1 MSSEELVL
9 EKILSTG
16 STGIKKSD
24 LKKEFTSF
32 DLEQT
37 LENLVNDGK
46 VCIDKRSGISLL
58 DCRSICQASK
68 QRWSKFR
75 ILLERIKIIERK
87 LETQSN
93 SVKDALNGLIE
104 VLKSENSELPKAL
117 VNLDNFKIEFDT
129 ILSRSTSSIGWT
141 ELGNVRSELSQK
153 FSLDKNEFYELVEQL
168 VNSYQNE
175 YELSTGGS
183 EGLVL
188 RGLLHGY
195 VRGIWNCIPT
205 V

>member
-1 MSSEELVL
+1 MLSEELVL

-16 STGIKKSD
+16 SNGIKKSD

-32 DLEQT
+32 DLDQT
-37 LENLVNDGK
+37 LENLVNNGK
-46 VCIDKRSGISLL
+46 VCVDKKGAAYYCWTAEVYVKHLNSV
-58 DCRSICQASK
+58 DP
-68 QRWSKFR
+68 KFR

-87 LETQSN
+87 LDTQSN

-129 ILSRSTSSIGWT
+129 ILSKSTSSIGWI

-153 FSLDKNEFYELVEQL
+153 FDLDKNEFYELVEQL

-183 EGLVL
+183 EGLIL

-195 VRGIWNCIPT
+195 VRGI
-205 V
+205 

>member
-16 STGIKKSD
+16 SNGIKKSD

-32 DLEQT
+32 DLDQT
-37 LENLVNDGK
+37 LENLVNNGK
-46 VCIDKRSGISLL
+46 VCVDKKGAAYYCWTAEVYVKHLNSV
-58 DCRSICQASK
+58 DP
-68 QRWSKFR
+68 KFR

-87 LETQSN
+87 LDSQSN

-129 ILSRSTSSIGWT
+129 ILSGSTSSIGWI

-153 FSLDKNEFYELVEQL
+153 FDLDKNEFYELVEQL

-183 EGLVL
+183 EGLIL
-188 RGLLHGY
+188 RGLLHGF
-195 VRGIWNCIPT
+195 VRGI
-205 V
+205 

>member
-1 MSSEELVL
+1 MSSEQLVL

-16 STGIKKSD
+16 SNGIKKSD

-32 DLEQT
+32 DLDQT

-46 VCIDKRSGISLL
+46 VCVDKKGAAYYCWTAEVYVKHLNSV
-58 DCRSICQASK
+58 DP
-68 QRWSKFR
+68 KFR

-87 LETQSN
+87 LDSQSN

-129 ILSRSTSSIGWT
+129 ILSKSTSSIGWI

-153 FSLDKNEFYELVEQL
+153 FDLDKNEFYELVEQL

-183 EGLVL
+183 EGLIL
-188 RGLLHGY
+188 RGLLHGF
-195 VRGIWNCIPT
+195 VRGI
-205 V
+205 

>member
-16 STGIKKSD
+16 SNGIKKSD

-32 DLEQT
+32 DLDQT
-37 LENLVNDGK
+37 LENLVNNGK
-46 VCIDKRSGISLL
+46 VCVDKKGAAYYCWTAEVYVKHLNSV
-58 DCRSICQASK
+58 DP
-68 QRWSKFR
+68 KFR

-87 LETQSN
+87 LDTQSN

-129 ILSRSTSSIGWT
+129 ILSRSTSSIGWI

-153 FSLDKNEFYELVEQL
+153 FDLDKNEFYELVEQL

-183 EGLVL
+183 EGLIL
-188 RGLLHGY
+188 RGLLHGL
-195 VRGIWNCIPT
+195 VRGI
-205 V
+205 

>member
-16 STGIKKSD
+16 SNGIKKSD

-32 DLEQT
+32 DLDQT
-37 LENLVNDGK
+37 LENLVNNGK
-46 VCIDKRSGISLL
+46 VCVDKKGAAYYCWTVEVYVKYLNSV
-58 DCRSICQASK
+58 DP
-68 QRWSKFR
+68 KFR

-87 LETQSN
+87 LDTQSN

-129 ILSRSTSSIGWT
+129 ILSRSTSSIGWI
-141 ELGNVRSELSQK
+141 ELGNVRSELGQK
-153 FSLDKNEFYELVEQL
+153 FDLDKNEFYELVEQL

-183 EGLVL
+183 EGLIL
-188 RGLLHGY
+188 RGLLHGF
-195 VRGIWNCIPT
+195 VRGI
-205 V
+205 

>member
-16 STGIKKSD
+16 SNGIKKSD

-32 DLEQT
+32 DLDQT
-37 LENLVNDGK
+37 LENLVNNGK
-46 VCIDKRSGISLL
+46 VCVDKKGAAYYCWTAEVYVKHLNSV
-58 DCRSICQASK
+58 DP
-68 QRWSKFR
+68 KFR

-87 LETQSN
+87 LDTQSN

-129 ILSRSTSSIGWT
+129 ILSRSTSSIGWI

-153 FSLDKNEFYELVEQL
+153 FDLDKNGFYELVEQL
-168 VNSYQNE
+168 VNSYHNE

-183 EGLVL
+183 EGLIL

-195 VRGIWNCIPT
+195 VRGI
-205 V
+205 

>member
-16 STGIKKSD
+16 SNGIKKSD
-24 LKKEFTSF
+24 LKKEFTSY
-32 DLEQT
+32 DLDQT
-37 LENLVNDGK
+37 LENLVNNGK
-46 VCIDKRSGISLL
+46 VCVDKKGAAYYCWTAEVYVKHLNSV
-58 DCRSICQASK
+58 DP
-68 QRWSKFR
+68 KFR

-87 LETQSN
+87 LDTQSN

-129 ILSRSTSSIGWT
+129 ILSRSTSSIGWI

-153 FSLDKNEFYELVEQL
+153 FDLDKNEFYELVEQL

-183 EGLVL
+183 EGLIL

-195 VRGIWNCIPT
+195 VRGI
-205 V
+205 

>member
-16 STGIKKSD
+16 SNGIKKSD

-32 DLEQT
+32 DLDQT
-37 LENLVNDGK
+37 LENLVNNGK
-46 VCIDKRSGISLL
+46 VCVDKKGAAYYCWTAEVYVKYLNSV
-58 DCRSICQASK
+58 DP
-68 QRWSKFR
+68 KFR

-87 LETQSN
+87 LDTQSN

-129 ILSRSTSSIGWT
+129 ILSRSTSSIGWI

-153 FSLDKNEFYELVEQL
+153 FDLDKNGFYELVEQL

-183 EGLVL
+183 EGLIL

-195 VRGIWNCIPT
+195 VRGI
-205 V
+205 

>member
-16 STGIKKSD
+16 SNGIKKSD

-32 DLEQT
+32 DLDQT
-37 LENLVNDGK
+37 LENLVNNGK
-46 VCIDKRSGISLL
+46 VCVDKKGAAYYCWTAEVYVKHLNSV
-58 DCRSICQASK
+58 DP
-68 QRWSKFR
+68 KFR

-87 LETQSN
+87 LDTQSN

-104 VLKSENSELPKAL
+104 VLRSENSELPKAL

-129 ILSRSTSSIGWT
+129 ILSRSTSSIGWI

-153 FSLDKNEFYELVEQL
+153 FDLDKNGFYELVEQL

-183 EGLVL
+183 EGLIL
-188 RGLLHGY
+188 RGLLHGF
-195 VRGIWNCIPT
+195 VRGI
-205 V
+205 

>member
-16 STGIKKSD
+16 SNGIKKSD

-32 DLEQT
+32 DLDQT
-37 LENLVNDGK
+37 LENLVNNGK
-46 VCIDKRSGISLL
+46 VCVDKKGAAYYCWTAEVYVKYLNSV
-58 DCRSICQASK
+58 DP
-68 QRWSKFR
+68 KFR

-87 LETQSN
+87 LDTQSN

-129 ILSRSTSSIGWT
+129 ILSRSTSTIGWI

-153 FSLDKNEFYELVEQL
+153 FDLDKNEFYELVEQL
-168 VNSYQNE
+168 VNSYHNE

-183 EGLVL
+183 EGLIL

-195 VRGIWNCIPT
+195 VRGI
-205 V
+205 

>member
-16 STGIKKSD
+16 SNGIKKSD

-32 DLEQT
+32 DLDQT
-37 LENLVNDGK
+37 LENLVNNGK
-46 VCIDKRSGISLL
+46 VCVDKKGAAYYCWTAEVYVKYLNSV
-58 DCRSICQASK
+58 DP
-68 QRWSKFR
+68 KFR

-87 LETQSN
+87 LDTQSN

-129 ILSRSTSSIGWT
+129 ILSRSTSSIGWI
-141 ELGNVRSELSQK
+141 ELGNVRNELSQK
-153 FSLDKNEFYELVEQL
+153 FDLDKNEFYELVEQL

-183 EGLVL
+183 EGLIL

-195 VRGIWNCIPT
+195 VRGI
-205 V
+205 

>member
-9 EKILSTG
+9 EKILST
-16 STGIKKSD
+16 SSNGIKKSD

-32 DLEQT
+32 DLDQT
-37 LENLVNDGK
+37 LENLVNNGK
-46 VCIDKRSGISLL
+46 VCVDKKGAAYYCWTAEVYVKHLNSV
-58 DCRSICQASK
+58 DP
-68 QRWSKFR
+68 KFR

-87 LETQSN
+87 LDTQSN

-117 VNLDNFKIEFDT
+117 ANLDNFKIEFDT
-129 ILSRSTSSIGWT
+129 ILSRSTSSIGWI

-153 FSLDKNEFYELVEQL
+153 FDLDKNEFYELVEQL

-183 EGLVL
+183 EGLIL

-195 VRGIWNCIPT
+195 VRGI
-205 V
+205 

>member
-16 STGIKKSD
+16 SNGIKKSD

-32 DLEQT
+32 DLDQT
-37 LENLVNDGK
+37 LENLVNNGK
-46 VCIDKRSGISLL
+46 VCVDKKGAAYYCWTAEVYVKHLNSV
-58 DCRSICQASK
+58 DP
-68 QRWSKFR
+68 KFR

-87 LETQSN
+87 LDTQSN

-129 ILSRSTSSIGWT
+129 ILSKSTSSIGWI

-153 FSLDKNEFYELVEQL
+153 FELDKNEFYELVEQL
-168 VNSYQNE
+168 VNSYHNE

-183 EGLVL
+183 EGLIL

-195 VRGIWNCIPT
+195 VRGI
-205 V
+205 

>member
-16 STGIKKSD
+16 SNGIKKSD

-32 DLEQT
+32 DLDQT
-37 LENLVNDGK
+37 LENLVNNGK
-46 VCIDKRSGISLL
+46 VCVDKKGAAYYCWTAEVYVKHLNSV
-58 DCRSICQASK
+58 DP
-68 QRWSKFR
+68 KFR

-87 LETQSN
+87 LDSQSN

-129 ILSRSTSSIGWT
+129 ILSKSTSSIGWI

-153 FSLDKNEFYELVEQL
+153 FDLDKNEFYELVEQL

-183 EGLVL
+183 EGLIL
-188 RGLLHGY
+188 RGLLHGF
-195 VRGIWNCIPT
+195 VRGI
-205 V
+205 

>member
-16 STGIKKSD
+16 SNGIKKSD

-32 DLEQT
+32 DLDQT
-37 LENLVNDGK
+37 LENLVNNGK
-46 VCIDKRSGISLL
+46 VCVDKKGAAYYCWTVEVYVKYLNSV
-58 DCRSICQASK
+58 DP
-68 QRWSKFR
+68 KFR

-87 LETQSN
+87 LDTQSN

-129 ILSRSTSSIGWT
+129 ILSRSTSTIGWI

-153 FSLDKNEFYELVEQL
+153 FDLDKNEFYELVEQL
-168 VNSYQNE
+168 VNSYHNE

-183 EGLVL
+183 EGLIL

-195 VRGIWNCIPT
+195 VRGI
-205 V
+205 

>member
-16 STGIKKSD
+16 SNGIKKSD

-32 DLEQT
+32 DLDQT
-37 LENLVNDGK
+37 LENLVNNGK
-46 VCIDKRSGISLL
+46 VCVDKKGAAYYCWTAEVYVKHLNSV
-58 DCRSICQASK
+58 DP
-68 QRWSKFR
+68 KFR

-87 LETQSN
+87 LDTQSN

-129 ILSRSTSSIGWT
+129 ILSKSTSSIGWI
-141 ELGNVRSELSQK
+141 ELGNVRSELGQK
-153 FSLDKNEFYELVEQL
+153 FDLDKNEFYELVEQL
-168 VNSYQNE
+168 INSYQNE

-183 EGLVL
+183 EGLIL
-188 RGLLHGY
+188 RGLLHGF
-195 VRGIWNCIPT
+195 VRGI
-205 V
+205 

>member
-16 STGIKKSD
+16 SNGIKKSD

-32 DLEQT
+32 DLDQT
-37 LENLVNDGK
+37 LENLVNNGK
-46 VCIDKRSGISLL
+46 VCVDKKGAAYYCWTAEVYVKHLNSV
-58 DCRSICQASK
+58 DP
-68 QRWSKFR
+68 KFR

-87 LETQSN
+87 LDIQSN

-129 ILSRSTSSIGWT
+129 IISRSTSSIGWI

-153 FSLDKNEFYELVEQL
+153 FNLDKNEFYELVEQL

-183 EGLVL
+183 EGLTL

-195 VRGIWNCIPT
+195 VRGI
-205 V
+205 

>member
-16 STGIKKSD
+16 SNGIKKSD

-32 DLEQT
+32 DLDQT
-37 LENLVNDGK
+37 LENLVNNGK
-46 VCIDKRSGISLL
+46 VCVDKKGAAYYCWTAEVYVKHLNSV
-58 DCRSICQASK
+58 DP
-68 QRWSKFR
+68 KFR

-87 LETQSN
+87 LDTQSN

-129 ILSRSTSSIGWT
+129 IISRSTSSIGWI

-153 FSLDKNEFYELVEQL
+153 FDLGKNEFYELVEQL

-175 YELSTGGS
+175 YELSTGGN
-183 EGLVL
+183 EGLIL
-188 RGLLHGY
+188 RGLLHGF
-195 VRGIWNCIPT
+195 VRGI
-205 V
+205 

>member
-16 STGIKKSD
+16 SNGIKKSD

-32 DLEQT
+32 DLDQT
-37 LENLVNDGK
+37 LENLVNNGK
-46 VCIDKRSGISLL
+46 VCVDKKGAAYYCWTAEVYVKHLNSV
-58 DCRSICQASK
+58 DP
-68 QRWSKFR
+68 KFR

-87 LETQSN
+87 LDTQSN

-129 ILSRSTSSIGWT
+129 ILSRSTSSIGWI

-153 FSLDKNEFYELVEQL
+153 FDLDKNEFYELVEQL
-168 VNSYQNE
+168 VNSYHNE

-183 EGLVL
+183 EGLIL

-195 VRGIWNCIPT
+195 VRGI
-205 V
+205 

>member
-16 STGIKKSD
+16 SNGIKKSD

-32 DLEQT
+32 DLDQT
-37 LENLVNDGK
+37 LENLVNNGK
-46 VCIDKRSGISLL
+46 VCVDKKGAAYYCWTAEVYVNYLNSV
-58 DCRSICQASK
+58 DP
-68 QRWSKFR
+68 KFR

-87 LETQSN
+87 LDTQSN

-129 ILSRSTSSIGWT
+129 ILSRSTSSIGWI

-153 FSLDKNEFYELVEQL
+153 FDLDKNEFYELVEQL
-168 VNSYQNE
+168 VNSYHNE

-183 EGLVL
+183 EGLIL

-195 VRGIWNCIPT
+195 VRGI
-205 V
+205 

>member
-16 STGIKKSD
+16 SNGIKKSD

-32 DLEQT
+32 DLDQT
-37 LENLVNDGK
+37 LENLVNNGK
-46 VCIDKRSGISLL
+46 VCVDKKGAAYYCWTAEVYVKHLNSV
-58 DCRSICQASK
+58 DP
-68 QRWSKFR
+68 KFR

-87 LETQSN
+87 LDTQSN

-129 ILSRSTSSIGWT
+129 ILSRSTSSIGWI
-141 ELGNVRSELSQK
+141 ELGNVRNELGQK
-153 FSLDKNEFYELVEQL
+153 FDLDKNEFYELVEQL

-183 EGLVL
+183 EGLIL
-188 RGLLHGY
+188 RGLLHGF
-195 VRGIWNCIPT
+195 VRGI
-205 V
+205 

>member
-16 STGIKKSD
+16 SNGIKKSD

-32 DLEQT
+32 DLDQT
-37 LENLVNDGK
+37 LENLVNNGK
-46 VCIDKRSGISLL
+46 VCVDKKGAAYYCWTAEVYVKYLNSV
-58 DCRSICQASK
+58 DP
-68 QRWSKFR
+68 KFR

-87 LETQSN
+87 LDTQSN

-129 ILSRSTSSIGWT
+129 ILSRSTSSIGWI
-141 ELGNVRSELSQK
+141 ELGNVRSELSQT
-153 FSLDKNEFYELVEQL
+153 FDLDKNEFYELVEQL

-183 EGLVL
+183 EGLIL

-195 VRGIWNCIPT
+195 VRGI
-205 V
+205 

>member
-16 STGIKKSD
+16 SNGIKKSD

-32 DLEQT
+32 DLDQT
-37 LENLVNDGK
+37 LENLVNNGK
-46 VCIDKRSGISLL
+46 VCVDKKGAAYYCWTAEVYVKHLNSV
-58 DCRSICQASK
+58 DP
-68 QRWSKFR
+68 KFR

-87 LETQSN
+87 LDTQSN

-117 VNLDNFKIEFDT
+117 VNLDTFKIEFDT
-129 ILSRSTSSIGWT
+129 ILSKSTSSIGWI

-153 FSLDKNEFYELVEQL
+153 FDLDKNEFYELVEQL

-183 EGLVL
+183 EGLIL
-188 RGLLHGY
+188 RGLLHGF
-195 VRGIWNCIPT
+195 VRGI
-205 V
+205 

>member
-16 STGIKKSD
+16 SNGIKKSD

-32 DLEQT
+32 DLDQT
-37 LENLVNDGK
+37 LENLVNNGK
-46 VCIDKRSGISLL
+46 VCVDKKGAAYYCWTAEVYVKYLNSV
-58 DCRSICQASK
+58 DP
-68 QRWSKFR
+68 KFR

-87 LETQSN
+87 LDTQSN

-129 ILSRSTSSIGWT
+129 ILSRSTSSIGWI
-141 ELGNVRSELSQK
+141 E
-153 FSLDKNEFYELVEQL
+153 
-168 VNSYQNE
+168 
-175 YELSTGGS
+175 
-183 EGLVL
+183 
-188 RGLLHGY
+188 
-195 VRGIWNCIPT
+195 
-205 V
+205 

>member
-16 STGIKKSD
+16 SNGIKKSD

-32 DLEQT
+32 DLDQT
-37 LENLVNDGK
+37 LENLVNNGK
-46 VCIDKRSGISLL
+46 VCVDKKGAAYYCWTAEVYVKHLNSV
-58 DCRSICQASK
+58 DP
-68 QRWSKFR
+68 KFR

-87 LETQSN
+87 LDTQSN

-129 ILSRSTSSIGWT
+129 ILSRSTSSIGWI
-141 ELGNVRSELSQK
+141 ELGNVRSELGQK
-153 FSLDKNEFYELVEQL
+153 FDLDKNEFYELVEQL

-183 EGLVL
+183 EGLIL
-188 RGLLHGY
+188 RGLLHGF
-195 VRGIWNCIPT
+195 VRGI
-205 V
+205 

>member
-16 STGIKKSD
+16 SNGIKKSD

-32 DLEQT
+32 DLDQT
-37 LENLVNDGK
+37 LENLVNNGK
-46 VCIDKRSGISLL
+46 VCVDKKGAAYYCWTAEVYVTHLNSV
-58 DCRSICQASK
+58 DP
-68 QRWSKFR
+68 KFR

-87 LETQSN
+87 LDTQSN

-129 ILSRSTSSIGWT
+129 ILSRSTSSIGWI

-153 FSLDKNEFYELVEQL
+153 FDLDKNEFYELVEQL

-183 EGLVL
+183 EGLIL
-188 RGLLHGY
+188 RGLLHGF
-195 VRGIWNCIPT
+195 VRGI
-205 V
+205 

>member
-16 STGIKKSD
+16 SNGIKKSD

-32 DLEQT
+32 DLDQT
-37 LENLVNDGK
+37 LENLVNNGK
-46 VCIDKRSGISLL
+46 VCVDKKGAAYYCWTTEVYVKHLNSV
-58 DCRSICQASK
+58 DP
-68 QRWSKFR
+68 KFR

-87 LETQSN
+87 LDTQSN

-129 ILSRSTSSIGWT
+129 ILSRSTSSIGWI

-153 FSLDKNEFYELVEQL
+153 FDLDKNEFYELVEQL

-183 EGLVL
+183 EGLIL

-195 VRGIWNCIPT
+195 VRGI
-205 V
+205 

>member
-16 STGIKKSD
+16 SNGIKKSD

-32 DLEQT
+32 DLDQT
-37 LENLVNDGK
+37 LENLVNNGK
-46 VCIDKRSGISLL
+46 VCVDKKGAAYYCWTAEVYVKYLNSV
-58 DCRSICQASK
+58 DP
-68 QRWSKFR
+68 KFR

-87 LETQSN
+87 LDTQSN

-129 ILSRSTSSIGWT
+129 ILSRSTSTIGWI
-141 ELGNVRSELSQK
+141 ELGNVRSELGQK
-153 FSLDKNEFYELVEQL
+153 FDLDKNEFYELVEQL
-168 VNSYQNE
+168 VNSYHNE

-183 EGLVL
+183 EGLIL

-195 VRGIWNCIPT
+195 VRGI
-205 V
+205 

>member
-16 STGIKKSD
+16 SNGIKKSD

-32 DLEQT
+32 DLDQT
-37 LENLVNDGK
+37 LENLVNNGK
-46 VCIDKRSGISLL
+46 VCVDKKGAAYYCWTAEVYVKYLNSV
-58 DCRSICQASK
+58 DP
-68 QRWSKFR
+68 KFR

-87 LETQSN
+87 LDTQSN
-93 SVKDALNGLIE
+93 SVKDALNGLIG

-129 ILSRSTSSIGWT
+129 ILSRSTSSIGWI

-153 FSLDKNEFYELVEQL
+153 FDLDKNEFYELVEQL

-183 EGLVL
+183 EGLIL

-195 VRGIWNCIPT
+195 VRGI
-205 V
+205 

>member
-16 STGIKKSD
+16 SNGIKKSD

-32 DLEQT
+32 DLDQT
-37 LENLVNDGK
+37 LENLVNNGK
-46 VCIDKRSGISLL
+46 VCVDKKGAAYYCWTAEVYVKHLNSV
-58 DCRSICQASK
+58 DP
-68 QRWSKFR
+68 KFR

-87 LETQSN
+87 LDTQSN

-129 ILSRSTSSIGWT
+129 IISRSTSSIGWI

-153 FSLDKNEFYELVEQL
+153 FDLDKNEFYELVEQL

-183 EGLVL
+183 EGLTL

-195 VRGIWNCIPT
+195 VRGI
-205 V
+205 

>member
-1 MSSEELVL
+1 MSSEQLVL

-16 STGIKKSD
+16 SNGIKKSD

-32 DLEQT
+32 DLDQA
-37 LENLVNDGK
+37 LENLVNNGK
-46 VCIDKRSGISLL
+46 VCVDKKGAAYYCWTAEVYVKHLNSV
-58 DCRSICQASK
+58 DP
-68 QRWSKFR
+68 KFR

-87 LETQSN
+87 LDTQSN

-129 ILSRSTSSIGWT
+129 IISRSTSSIGWI

-153 FSLDKNEFYELVEQL
+153 FDLDKNEFYELVEQL

-183 EGLVL
+183 EGLTL

-195 VRGIWNCIPT
+195 VRGI
-205 V
+205 

>member
-16 STGIKKSD
+16 SNGIKKSD

-32 DLEQT
+32 DLDQT
-37 LENLVNDGK
+37 LENLVNNGK
-46 VCIDKRSGISLL
+46 VCVDKKGAAYYCWTSEVYVKYLNSV
-58 DCRSICQASK
+58 DP
-68 QRWSKFR
+68 KFR

-87 LETQSN
+87 LDTQSN

-129 ILSRSTSSIGWT
+129 ILSRSTSSIGWI

-153 FSLDKNEFYELVEQL
+153 FDLDKNEFYELVEQL
-168 VNSYQNE
+168 VNSYHNE

-183 EGLVL
+183 EGLIL

-195 VRGIWNCIPT
+195 VRGI
-205 V
+205 

>member
-16 STGIKKSD
+16 SNGIKKSD
-24 LKKEFTSF
+24 LKREFTSF
-32 DLEQT
+32 DLDQT
-37 LENLVNDGK
+37 LENLVNNGK
-46 VCIDKRSGISLL
+46 VCVDKKGAAYYCWTAEVYVKHLNSV
-58 DCRSICQASK
+58 DP
-68 QRWSKFR
+68 KFR

-87 LETQSN
+87 LDTQSN

-129 ILSRSTSSIGWT
+129 ILSKSTSSIGWI

-153 FSLDKNEFYELVEQL
+153 FDLDKNEFYELVEQL

-183 EGLVL
+183 EGLIL
-188 RGLLHGY
+188 RGLLHGF
-195 VRGIWNCIPT
+195 VRGI
-205 V
+205 

>member
-16 STGIKKSD
+16 SNGIKKSD
-24 LKKEFTSF
+24 LKREFTSF
-32 DLEQT
+32 DLDQT
-37 LENLVNDGK
+37 LENLINNGK
-46 VCIDKRSGISLL
+46 VCVDKKGAAYYCWTAEVYVKHLNSV
-58 DCRSICQASK
+58 DP
-68 QRWSKFR
+68 KFR
-75 ILLERIKIIERK
+75 ILLDRIKIIERK
-87 LETQSN
+87 LDTQSN

-129 ILSRSTSSIGWT
+129 ILSKSTSSIGWI

-153 FSLDKNEFYELVEQL
+153 FDLNKNEFYELVEQL

-183 EGLVL
+183 EGLIL

-195 VRGIWNCIPT
+195 VRGI
-205 V
+205 

>member
-1 MSSEELVL
+1 MSSEQLVL

-16 STGIKKSD
+16 SNGIKKSD

-32 DLEQT
+32 DLDQT
-37 LENLVNDGK
+37 LENLVNNGK
-46 VCIDKRSGISLL
+46 VCVDKKGAAYYCWTAEVYVKHLNSV
-58 DCRSICQASK
+58 DP
-68 QRWSKFR
+68 KFR

-87 LETQSN
+87 LDSQSN

-129 ILSRSTSSIGWT
+129 ILSKSTSSIGWI

-153 FSLDKNEFYELVEQL
+153 FDLDKNEFYELVEQL
-168 VNSYQNE
+168 VNSYHNE

-183 EGLVL
+183 EGLIL
-188 RGLLHGY
+188 RGLLHGF
-195 VRGIWNCIPT
+195 VRGI
-205 V
+205 